1 MTRQDLDSS
10 FGFLLHDIA
19 RLMRKRFDQRARG
32 LGLTRA
38 QWQVLAH
45 LARHEGISQAGLADI
60 IEIKP
65 ITLGRL
71 IDRMAEAGWV
81 ERRAHHSDRR
91 VRQLYLTGKAE
102 PVFARMRALA
112 DETRAE
118 ALAGLSPDERERLT
132 ATLVG
137 IRSNLSDRTP
147 PGNGTTPMAEKPTGK
162 PATEKRAS
170 GKTVSNKPL
179 GGHGGNA
186 RQ

>member
-1 MTRQDLDSS
+1 MARQDLDSS

-81 ERRAHHSDRR
+81 ERRVHQSDRR
-91 VRQLYLTGKAE
+91 VRQLYLTAKAE

-137 IRSNLSDRTP
+137 IRSNLSDRNP
-147 PGNGTTPMAEKPTGK
+147 PGNGTAPAAEKP
-162 PATEKRAS
+162 AVEKRAS
-170 GKTVSNKPL
+170 GKAVSNKSL

>member
-19 RLMRKRFDQRARG
+19 RLMRKRFD
-32 LGLTRA
+32 
-38 QWQVLAH
+38 
-45 LARHEGISQAGLADI
+45 
-60 IEIKP
+60 
-65 ITLGRL
+65 
-71 IDRMAEAGWV
+71 
-81 ERRAHHSDRR
+81 RRAHHSDRR
-91 VRQLYLTGKAE
+91 VRQLYLTAKAE

-162 PATEKRAS
+162 PAAKKHAS
-170 GKTVSNKPL
+170 GKTVSNKSL
-179 GGHGGNA
+179 GGHSGN
-186 RQ
+186 